1 MMIGHQKTQN
11 LTQKTLLQFC
21 SKFFKVTKASSR
33 RFCLLPIIM
42 KSHRRAAAVAAA
54 AAGRRPHLHSSR
66 FVLPLWALGPVLLFV
81 CSSLRLQHLQCQVY
95 HGSRCGG

>member
-1 MMIGHQKTQN
+1 MIEQGHQKTQD

-54 AAGRRPHLHSSR
+54 AADGGLT
-66 FVLPLWALGPVLLFV
+66 FIPLALSCPSG
-81 CSSLRLQHLQCQVY
+81 H
-95 HGSRCGG
+95 